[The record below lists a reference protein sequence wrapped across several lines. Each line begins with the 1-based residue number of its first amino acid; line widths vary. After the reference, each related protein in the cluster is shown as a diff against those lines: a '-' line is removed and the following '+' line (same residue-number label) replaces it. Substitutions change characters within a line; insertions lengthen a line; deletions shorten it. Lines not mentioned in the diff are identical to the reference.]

1 MDTNCNLT
9 TLIRY
14 AAQTDF
20 DEPHLTNGR
29 HNWIDLTEP
38 ELLCWFGILILMGL
52 KVLPHRR
59 LYWDMRHFYGCPLI
73 SQAMPRQRFEAIVR
87 CIHLVDNSELV
98 TDSTSTG
105 FDKIGK
111 VRWLVEGFSRIS
123 QSLYSPERV
132 CTVDEIMVPYKG
144 RYCGIRQYMKSK
156 PVKFGIKLWALAS
169 SESRYGSLQRSI
181 GVCPN

>member
-1 MDTNCNLT
+1 M
-9 TLIRY
+9 
-14 AAQTDF
+14 
-20 DEPHLTNGR
+20 
-29 HNWIDLTEP
+29 
-38 ELLCWFGILILMGL
+38 
-52 KVLPHRR
+52 
-59 LYWDMRHFYGCPLI
+59 
-73 SQAMPRQRFEAIVR
+73 R

-169 SESRYGSLQRSI
+169 SESRYGSLQRNI